1 MSAYVID
8 SELFRDQ
15 FSTADMRDIF
25 SDRRTV
31 QAWLDVEVA
40 LADAEAELGIIPEIA
55 ARAIRDAGDA
65 EQFDLA
71 EMKLE
76 MDRTAHPIVPLV
88 RMIAAKCPDEL
99 GEFVH
104 WGATTQDIIDTGM
117 VLQIRDAIDVISG
130 RLDTLAGSLADHAVT
145 HAATAMPGRTHGQHA
160 QPVTFGYKAA
170 IWLDEVRRHQ
180 TRMDEMRPRLLVGQ
194 FGGAVGTL
202 AALGDQGF
210 AVREKLMRNLELEV
224 PAITWHT
231 ARDRLV
237 ELASLMAM
245 IAGSCGKIAHEI
257 YLMQKTELQE
267 VEEPYPAGKVGSS
280 TMPHKRNP
288 AICEGIVALART
300 VRSSVPLA
308 FETLIGEHERDKI
321 SLQTEREF
329 ISRTICQTDAA
340 LAKTII
346 VCEGLEVRAANMR
359 RNLDITKG
367 LTLSEAVM
375 MSLGEKLGRQTAHDI
390 LHAACTTAF
399 KEDTTMK
406 DALLQISAVTDVLSE
421 DEIDAL
427 LDPEAYI
434 GLAARMARDVAEG

>member
-1 MSAYVID
+1 MGAYVID

-15 FSTADMRDIF
+15 FSTAVMREIF

-40 LADAEAELGIIPEIA
+40 LADAEAELGIIPVTA
-55 ARAIRDAGDA
+55 AEAIRGASDAA
-65 EQFDLA
+65 LFDLA
-71 EMKLE
+71 AMKLE

-88 RMIAAKCPDEL
+88 RMIAEKCADDL
-99 GEFVH
+99 GQFVH

-117 VLQIRDAIDVISG
+117 ILQIRDAVDVIDT
-130 RLDTLAGSLADHAVT
+130 RLEALSASLTDHAVT
-145 HAATAMPGRTHGQHA
+145 HAATAMPRRTHGQHA

-210 AVREKLMRNLELEV
+210 AVRGKLMDNLELGE

-237 ELASLMAM
+237 ELISLMAM
-245 IAGSCGKIAHEI
+245 IAGSCGKIAHEV

-267 VEEPYPAGKVGSS
+267 VEEPNPSGKVGSS

-288 AICEGIVALART
+288 AICESVVALART
-300 VRSSVPLA
+300 VRSAVPLA

-329 ISRTICQTDAA
+329 IARTLCQTDAA
-340 LAKTII
+340 LAKTIV
-346 VCEGLEVRAANMR
+346 VCEGLDVRVANMR
-359 RNLDITKG
+359 RNLDITNG

-375 MSLGEKLGRQTAHDI
+375 MSLGEKLGRQKAHDI
-390 LHAACTTAF
+390 LHHACTSAF
-399 KEDTTMK
+399 KENTSMR
-406 DALLQISAVTDVLSE
+406 DALMGLAEVRAALSKG
-421 DEIDAL
+421 EIDAL

>member
-1 MSAYVID
+1 MAAYVID

-15 FSTADMRDIF
+15 YSTADMREVF
-25 SDRRTV
+25 SDQRTV

-40 LADAEAELGIIPEIA
+40 LADAEAELGIIPEEA

-65 EQFDLA
+65 ADYDLS
-71 EMKLE
+71 EMKRE

-88 RMIAAKCPDEL
+88 RMIGAKCPDGL
-99 GEFVH
+99 GEYVH
-104 WGATTQDIIDTGM
+104 WGATTQDITDTGM
-117 VLQIRDAIDVISG
+117 ILQIRDAMEIIDG
-130 RLDTLAGSLADHAVT
+130 RLEALTAALADQAVT

-180 TRMDEMRPRLLVGQ
+180 TRMDEMRPRLLAGQ

-210 AVREKLMRNLELEV
+210 AVREKLMRNLELEE

-231 ARDRLV
+231 ARDRIV
-237 ELASLMAM
+237 EMVSVLAM
-245 IAGSCGKIAHEI
+245 IAGTCGKIAHELF
-257 YLMQKTELQE
+257 LMTKTELQE

-288 AICEGIVALART
+288 AICESIAGLART
-300 VRSSVPLA
+300 VRSSVSMA
-308 FETLIGEHERDKI
+308 FETLVGENERDKI
-321 SLQTEREF
+321 ALNTEREF
-329 ISRTICQTDAA
+329 IARTVCQTDAA
-340 LAKTII
+340 LAKT
-346 VCEGLEVRAANMR
+346 VLLCEGLDVRAGNMR

-375 MSLGEKLGRQTAHDI
+375 MQLGEKLGRQTAHDI

-399 KEDTTMK
+399 KQDTTMK
-406 DALLQISAVTDVLSE
+406 DALMQIDTVTDVLSE

>member
-1 MSAYVID
+1 MGAYVID

-15 FSTADMRDIF
+15 FSTAAMRDIF

-31 QAWLDVEVA
+31 QSWLDVEVA
-40 LADAEAELGIIPEIA
+40 LADAEAELGIIPA
-55 ARAIRDAGDA
+55 ASAEAIRGASDAA
-65 EQFDLA
+65 LYDLA
-71 EMKLE
+71 VMKLE

-88 RMIAAKCPDEL
+88 RMIAEKCADDL
-99 GEFVH
+99 GQFVH
-104 WGATTQDIIDTGM
+104 WGATTQDITDTGM
-117 VLQIRDAIDVISG
+117 ILQIRDAVDVIEG
-130 RLDTLAGSLADHAVT
+130 RLDALAASLTDHAVT

-160 QPVTFGYKAA
+160 QPVTFGYKVAV
-170 IWLDEVRRHQ
+170 WLDEVRRHQ

-210 AVREKLMRNLELEV
+210 AVRSKLMSNLELGE

-237 ELASLMAM
+237 ELISLLAM
-245 IAGSCGKIAHEI
+245 IAGTCGKIAHEVF
-257 YLMQKTELQE
+257 LMQKTELQE
-267 VEEPYPAGKVGSS
+267 VEEPNPSGKVGSS

-288 AICEGIVALART
+288 AICEGVVALART

-329 ISRTICQTDAA
+329 IARTLCQTDAA
-340 LAKTII
+340 LAKTIV
-346 VCEGLEVRAANMR
+346 VCEGLDVRVANMR
-359 RNLDITKG
+359 RNLDITNG

-375 MSLGEKLGRQTAHDI
+375 MSLGEKLGRQKAHDI
-390 LHAACTTAF
+390 LHHACTSAF
-399 KEDTTMK
+399 KENTSMR
-406 DALLQISAVTDVLSE
+406 DALMQLAEVRAVLSE

-427 LDPEAYI
+427 LDSEAYI

>member
-1 MSAYVID
+1 MGAYVID

-15 FSTADMRDIF
+15 FSTAVTREIF
-25 SDRRTV
+25 SDLRTV

-40 LADAEAELGIIPEIA
+40 LAEAEASLGIIPVASAE
-55 ARAIRDAGDA
+55 AIRNAGDA
-65 EQFDLA
+65 ELYDLA

-88 RMIAAKCPDEL
+88 RMIAAKCADDL
-99 GEFVH
+99 GQYVH

-117 VLQIRDAIDVISG
+117 ILQIRDAVDVIDS
-130 RLDTLAGSLADHAVT
+130 RLIALADSLMDHAVT

-180 TRMDEMRPRLLVGQ
+180 TRLDEMRPRLLVGQ

-210 AVREKLMRNLELEV
+210 AVRTKLMENLELGE

-237 ELASLMAM
+237 ELISLMAM
-245 IAGSCGKIAHEI
+245 IAGSCGKIAHEV

-267 VEEPYPAGKVGSS
+267 VEEPNPSGKVGSS

-329 ISRTICQTDAA
+329 ISRTLCQTDAA
-340 LAKTII
+340 LTKTIV
-346 VCEGLEVRAANMR
+346 VCEGLDVRAANMR

-375 MSLGEKLGRQTAHDI
+375 MALGEKLGRQKAHDI

-399 KEDTTMK
+399 KENTTMR
-406 DALLQISAVTDVLSE
+406 DALMQLEDVTDVLGD